1 MGLKI
6 WRWNLK
12 LRVMFIYLLHD
23 YALGEA
29 YLIDT
34 VLPLNSIIGTPPHG
48 LFFNYGEFAIIT
60 FKFFF
65 RDENK
70 FVIQTKYRKLQPKT
84 NKNII
89 ELCQSHLSRNC

>member
-48 LFFNYGEFAIIT
+48 LFLIMANS
-60 FKFFF
+60 
-65 RDENK
+65 
-70 FVIQTKYRKLQPKT
+70 P
-84 NKNII
+84 
-89 ELCQSHLSRNC
+89 